1 MLSKIEN
8 KNQKI
13 EIDLPTGE
21 LALLQQFA
29 KTQGKNVTQLI
40 CQIIREKIA
49 EDKADPRTFEENG
62 VVYERISIDLPRN
75 IVNFYR
81 YQAHAK
87 GFTDDYTDTFIA
99 FAVCENLKD
108 TINCYLPKDW
118 IEFFNLSSDFTD
130 MAKREN
136 KIKSQLGEATT

>member
-1 MLSKIEN
+1 MLSEIEN

-13 EIDLPTGE
+13 ELDLPTGE
-21 LALLQQFA
+21 LALLRHFA

-40 CQIIREKIA
+40 CQIINEKITEA
-49 EDKADPRTFEENG
+49 KREPRTFEENG
-62 VVYERISIDLPRN
+62 VVYERLLIDLPRN

-87 GFTDDYTDTFIA
+87 DLNDHIETFIA
-99 FAVCENLKD
+99 FAVCENLKT
-108 TINCYLPKDW
+108 TIDRNLPNDW
-118 IEFFNLSSDFTD
+118 KELFNLSSDFTD

-136 KIKSQLGEATT
+136 KIKSRLVETTI